1 MGRPLA
7 AASACSAASFCAL
20 VPDPLGRP
28 RGRFPGVCGAL
39 LLALPVP
46 AVAAE
51 TRSEPVVVSEEEE
64 SAAGTL
70 LLLLLPAAAE
80 AAFLPPPP
88 PLALLPPLLFG
99 ALAVAAVAVVAGVG
113 GALSAARRVAW
124 LCVVFGYGYVVR

>member
-7 AASACSAASFCAL
+7 AASACSAASFWAL

-39 LLALPVP
+39 LLASPVP

-51 TRSEPVVVSEEEE
+51 ARSEPVVVSEEEE
-64 SAAGTL
+64 SAAGT

-88 PLALLPPLLFG
+88 PLALLPPLLLG